1 MKRLNT
7 WFGLIMVV
15 AMLSACAAPTPAPA
29 APAAKPAAPAATAA
43 PAPAAPAAA
52 APAPAAPAAPAA
64 TAAPAAPAAKPAD
77 QKPVV
82 ILQSGDVVNLDPQG
96 TQNLADVIIK
106 QHIFETLM
114 RYNDKIELV
123 PYLAESYKNIDDLTW
138 EFKIRSG
145 HKFTNGQPVNA
156 DAVVF
161 SLMRG
166 KKLFDKKEAG
176 VTYAFNLLD
185 LKEAVKVDDLT
196 VRLITNKPNPTLQ
209 WHVAE
214 PQTAIFPSNYYKADA
229 LEDATLNKP
238 IGSGPYKF
246 VEFVPNDHVTL
257 VLNPDYPGPEK
268 PTIQTLIFRPVPE
281 PATRMAE
288 LKSGNADVIVDVPP
302 DLADDLSKTPKVRLA
317 TVQGMRRIFVS
328 LRIDKN
334 DALADKR
341 VRQAMNYAF
350 NCDAVMKNILGGRGE
365 CTSHIINAP
374 YGSPNVTKY
383 AYDPKKAASLLDDAG
398 WKVGADGIREKD
410 GKKLVFNFD
419 SPNGRYIYDKEIS
432 QVIAKDL
439 KAVGIDTKLSVIEWT
454 VLSKKTDNQGAGM
467 VDMTFLGS
475 GPGFSCRSDLALI
488 EGASG
493 SNRTGYKA
501 PAVEELF
508 KQLIPEKDEAKRL
521 ALCHKIEELAVD
533 DAPLIFIWL
542 QTDFYGVSER
552 LDWTPRADTRI
563 MMFNAKLK

>member
-1 MKRLNT
+1 MKRVFMILS
-7 WFGLIMVV
+7 LVMVL
-15 AMLSACAAPTPAPA
+15 ALLSACAAPTAAPVAPAPTTAPA
-29 APAAKPAAPAATAA
+29 AGSAPTTAPAAAPTTAPAATAA
-43 PAPAAPAAA
+43 AAP
-52 APAPAAPAAPAA
+52 
-64 TAAPAAPAAKPAD
+64 KPPD

-106 QHIFETLM
+106 QHVFETLM

-123 PYLAESYKNIDDLTW
+123 PFLAASYKAIDDLTW
-138 EFKIRSG
+138 EFKILPG
-145 HKFTNGQPVNA
+145 HKFTNGTPVNA

-161 SLMRG
+161 SFMRG
-166 KKLFDKKEAG
+166 KKLFDTKQAG
-176 VTYAFNLLD
+176 VSYAFNLLD

-209 WHVAE
+209 YITAE
-214 PQTAIFPSNYYKADA
+214 PQTAIFPPNYYKMDA
-229 LEDATLNKP
+229 MEDATMNKP

-246 VEFVPNDHVTL
+246 VDFVPNDHVTL
-257 VLNPDYPGPEK
+257 ALNPDYPGPEK

-288 LKSGNADVIVDVPP
+288 LKSGNADIIVDVPP
-302 DLADDLSKTPKVRLA
+302 DLADDLAKTPKVRLA
-317 TVQGMRRIFVS
+317 TVPGMRRIFVS
-328 LRIDKN
+328 LRLDKN
-334 DALADKR
+334 AALGDKR

-350 NCDAVMKNILGGRGE
+350 DCDSVMKNILGGRGT
-365 CTSHIINAP
+365 CSAHITNTP
-374 YGSPNVTKY
+374 NGSPKVTRY
-383 AYDPKKAASLLDDAG
+383 PYDPKKAAALLDEAG
-398 WKVGADGIREKD
+398 WKMGADGIREKD
-410 GKKLVFNFD
+410 GKKLEFLFD

-432 QVIAKDL
+432 QVIAKNL
-439 KAVGIDTKLSVIEWT
+439 KDVGISTKLSVIEWT

-488 EGASG
+488 EGPSG
-493 SNRTGYKA
+493 SNRTGYNS
-501 PAVEELF
+501 PVVEALF

-521 ALCHKIEELAVD
+521 QLCYQIEEQAVE

-563 MMFNAKLK
+563 MMFGAKLK

>member
-1 MKRLNT
+1 MKRILV
-7 WFGLIMVV
+7 FVSLFV
-15 AMLSACAAPTPAPA
+15 ALAVLSACASPAPA
-29 APAAKPAAPAATAA
+29 APTSAPAAPTSGPAAATSAPAAPTTAPAATN
-43 PAPAAPAAA
+43 
-52 APAPAAPAAPAA
+52 
-64 TAAPAAPAAKPAD
+64 

-82 ILQSGDVVNLDPQG
+82 ILQSADVVNLDPQG

-123 PYLAESYKNIDDLTW
+123 PFLAESYKNIDDLTW

-145 HKFTNGQPVNA
+145 HKFTNGAPVNA

-161 SLMRG
+161 ILMRG
-166 KKLFDKKEAG
+166 NKLFDTKQAG
-176 VTYAFNLLD
+176 VSYAFNLLD

-209 WHVAE
+209 YAVAE
-214 PQTAIFPSNYYKADA
+214 PQTAVFPSNYYKMDA
-229 LEDATLNKP
+229 MEDATMNKP

-268 PTIQTLIFRPVPE
+268 ATIQTLIFRPVPE

-317 TVQGMRRIFVS
+317 TVPGMRRIFIS
-328 LRIDKN
+328 LRVDRN
-334 DALADKR
+334 AALADKR
-341 VRQAMNYAF
+341 VRQALNYAF
-350 NCDAVMKNILGGRGE
+350 DCDSVMKNILAGRGS
-365 CTSHIINAP
+365 CSAHIINAP
-374 YGSPNVTKY
+374 NGSAKVTKY
-383 AYDPKKAASLLDDAG
+383 AYDPKKAAALLDEAG
-398 WKVGADGIREKD
+398 WKTGTDGIREKD
-410 GKKLVFNFD
+410 GKKLLLNFD

-432 QVIAKDL
+432 QVIGKNLKD
-439 KAVGIDTKLSVIEWT
+439 VGVATTLNVLEWT

-467 VDMTFLGS
+467 TDMTFLGS
-475 GPGFSCRSDLALI
+475 GPGFSCRADLALI
-488 EGASG
+488 EAASG
-493 SNRTGYKA
+493 SNRTGYKGA
-501 PAVEELF
+501 EVEALF

-521 ALCHKIEELAVD
+521 QLCQKIEELAVD

-552 LDWTPRADTRI
+552 LEWAPRPDTRI
-563 MMFNAKLK
+563 MMFGAKLK

>member
-1 MKRLNT
+1 MKRVIL
-7 WFGLIMVV
+7 LLSLVVVLMVLGACASPTTAPV
-15 AMLSACAAPTPAPA
+15 PPAPTTAASVSSAPAVSSTSSAAAPTVVPATKAPATTAPTTAPA
-29 APAAKPAAPAATAA
+29 A
-43 PAPAAPAAA
+43 
-52 APAPAAPAAPAA
+52 
-64 TAAPAAPAAKPAD
+64 

-114 RYNDKIELV
+114 RWNDKIELV

-138 EFKIRSG
+138 EFKIRPG
-145 HKFTNGQPVNA
+145 HKFTNGTPVNA

-161 SLMRG
+161 SFTRG
-166 KKLFDKKEAG
+166 KKLFDNKANSAG
-176 VTYAFNLLD
+176 VSYAFNLLD

-209 WHVAE
+209 YAVAE
-214 PQTAIFPSNYYKADA
+214 PQTAVFPPNYYKPDVMD
-229 LEDATLNKP
+229 DATMNKP

-257 VLNPDYPGPEK
+257 VLNPDYVGVEK
-268 PTIQTLIFRPVPE
+268 PTIQTLIWRPVPE

-302 DLADDLSKTPKVRLA
+302 DLADDLAKSPNARLA

-334 DALADKR
+334 DALGDKR

-350 NCDAVMKNILGGRGE
+350 DCEAVMKNILGGRGT
-365 CTSHIINAP
+365 CSAHIINAP
-374 YGSPNVTKY
+374 FGSPNVTKY
-383 AYDPKKAASLLDDAG
+383 PYDPKKAAALLDEAG
-398 WKVGADGIREKD
+398 WKMGSDGIREKG
-410 GKKLVFNFD
+410 GKKLTLNFD
-419 SPNGRYIYDKEIS
+419 TPNGRYIYDKEIS
-432 QVIAKDL
+432 QVIQKNLKD
-439 KAVGIDTKLSVIEWT
+439 VGIGTTLNVLEWT
-454 VLSKKTDNQGAGM
+454 VLSAKTNNQGAGM
-467 VDMTFLGS
+467 TDMTFLGS
-475 GPGFSCRSDLALI
+475 GPGFSCRADLALI
-488 EGASG
+488 EAASG
-493 SNRTGYKA
+493 SNRTGYNS
-501 PAVEELF
+501 PAVEALF

-521 ALCHKIEELAVD
+521 KLCQQIEELAVD
-533 DAPLIFIWL
+533 DAPIMFIWL
-542 QTDFYGVSER
+542 QTDFYGVSSR

-563 MMFNAKLK
+563 MLFSGKLK

>member
-1 MKRLNT
+1 MKRALLLVGLVAILAVLN
-7 WFGLIMVV
+7 G
-15 AMLSACAAPTPAPA
+15 CAAPA
-29 APAAKPAAPAATAA
+29 APTTAPVAPTTAPAAAISAPAATAA
-43 PAPAAPAAA
+43 PVVKA
-52 APAPAAPAAPAA
+52 
-64 TAAPAAPAAKPAD
+64 AD

-123 PYLAESYKNIDDLTW
+123 PFLAESYKNIDDLTW
-138 EFKIRSG
+138 EFKIRGG
-145 HKFTNGQPVNA
+145 HKFTNGQLVNA

-166 KKLFDKKEAG
+166 KKLFDTKQAG
-176 VTYAFNLLD
+176 VSYAFNLLD

-209 WHVAE
+209 YAVAE
-214 PQTAIFPSNYYKADA
+214 PQTAVFPSNYYKLDA
-229 LEDATLNKP
+229 MEDATMNKP

-246 VEFVPNDHVTL
+246 VDFVPNDHVTL

-302 DLADDLSKTPKVRLA
+302 DLADDLAKTPKVRLA
-317 TVQGMRRIFVS
+317 TVQGMRRIFIS
-328 LRIDKN
+328 LRLDKN

-341 VRQAMNYAF
+341 VRQALNYAF
-350 NCDAVMKNILGGRGE
+350 DCDSVMKNILAGRGT
-365 CTSHIINAP
+365 CSAHIINAP
-374 YGSPNVTKY
+374 NGSPNVTKY
-383 AYDPKKAASLLDDAG
+383 PYDPKKAAALLDEAG
-398 WKVGADGIREKD
+398 WKMGADGIREKA
-410 GKKLVFNFD
+410 GKKLTLNFD

-432 QVIAKDL
+432 QVIAKNL
-439 KAVGIDTKLSVIEWT
+439 KDVGVGTTLNVIEWT

-467 VDMTFLGS
+467 TDLTFLGS
-475 GPGFSCRSDLALI
+475 GPGFSCRADLALI

-493 SNRTGYKA
+493 SNRTGYKG
-501 PAVEELF
+501 PAAEELF

-521 ALCHKIEELAVD
+521 QLCQKIEELAVD

-563 MMFNAKLK
+563 MMFSAKLK

>member
-1 MKRLNT
+1 MKRAIL
-7 WFGLIMVV
+7 LLSLVVMLAIM
-15 AMLSACAAPTPAPA
+15 SACATPTTAPVAPAPTTAPTSAPA
-29 APAAKPAAPAATAA
+29 APTS
-43 PAPAAPAAA
+43 APAAPTAAA
-52 APAPAAPAAPAA
+52 ATKPAA
-64 TAAPAAPAAKPAD
+64 TTAPATAVPAP

-114 RYNDKIELV
+114 RWNDKIELV

-138 EFKIRSG
+138 EFKIRPG
-145 HKFTNGQPVNA
+145 HKFTNGAPVNA

-161 SLMRG
+161 SFTRG
-166 KKLFDKKEAG
+166 KKLFDNKAASAG
-176 VTYAFNLLD
+176 VSYAFNLLD

-209 WHVAE
+209 YHTAE
-214 PQTAIFPSNYYKADA
+214 PQTAVFPPNYYKSDA
-229 LEDATLNKP
+229 LDDATMNKP

-246 VEFVPNDHVTL
+246 VEFIPNDHVTL
-257 VLNPDYPGPEK
+257 VLNPDYVGVEK

-302 DLADDLSKTPKVRLA
+302 DLADDLAKTPKVRLA
-317 TVQGMRRIFVS
+317 TVQGMRRIFIS
-328 LRIDKN
+328 LRLDKN
-334 DALADKR
+334 AALGDKR

-350 NCDAVMKNILGGRGE
+350 DCEAVMKNILGGRGS

-374 YGSPNVTKY
+374 FGSPKVTKY
-383 AYDPKKAASLLDDAG
+383 PYDPKKAAALLDEAG
-398 WKVGADGIREKD
+398 WKMGADGIREKD
-410 GKKLVFNFD
+410 GKKLEFLFD

-432 QVIAKDL
+432 QVLAKNL
-439 KAVGIDTKLSVIEWT
+439 KDVGISTKLSVIEWT
-454 VLSKKTDNQGAGM
+454 VLSKKTENQGAGM

-488 EGASG
+488 EGPSG
-493 SNRTGYKA
+493 SNRTGYNS
-501 PAVEELF
+501 PAVEALF

-521 ALCHKIEELAVD
+521 ALCHQIEELAVD

-542 QTDFYGVSER
+542 QADFYGVSER

>member
-1 MKRLNT
+1 M
-7 WFGLIMVV
+7 
-15 AMLSACAAPTPAPA
+15 
-29 APAAKPAAPAATAA
+29 
-43 PAPAAPAAA
+43 
-52 APAPAAPAAPAA
+52 
-64 TAAPAAPAAKPAD
+64 
-77 QKPVV
+77 
-82 ILQSGDVVNLDPQG
+82 NLDPQG

-123 PYLAESYKNIDDLTW
+123 PFLAESYKNIDDLTW
-138 EFKIRSG
+138 EFKIRPG
-145 HKFTNGQPVNA
+145 HKFTNGTPVNA

-161 SLMRG
+161 SFMRG
-166 KKLFDKKEAG
+166 KKLFDTKQAG
-176 VTYAFNLLD
+176 VSYAFNLLD

-196 VRLITNKPNPTLQ
+196 IRLITNKPNPTLQ
-209 WHVAE
+209 YAVAE
-214 PQTAIFPSNYYKADA
+214 PQTAVFPSNYYKMDA
-229 LEDATLNKP
+229 MEDATMNKP

-246 VEFVPNDHVTL
+246 VDFVPNDHVTL

-268 PTIQTLIFRPVPE
+268 ATIQTLIFRPVPE

-302 DLADDLSKTPKVRLA
+302 DLADDLSKTPNVRLA
-317 TVQGMRRIFVS
+317 TVQGMRRIFIS
-328 LRIDKN
+328 LRVDKN
-334 DALADKR
+334 AALADKR

-350 NCDAVMKNILGGRGE
+350 DCDSVMKNILAGRGT
-365 CTSHIINAP
+365 CSAHIINAP

-383 AYDPKKAASLLDDAG
+383 AYDPKKAAALLDEAG
-398 WKVGADGIREKD
+398 WKMGADGIREKD
-410 GKKLVFNFD
+410 GKKLSLNFD
-419 SPNGRYIYDKEIS
+419 TPNGRYIYDKEIS
-432 QVIAKDL
+432 QVLAKNL
-439 KAVGIDTKLSVIEWT
+439 KEVGIATTLNVLEWT

-467 VDMTFLGS
+467 TDMTFLGS
-475 GPGFSCRSDLALI
+475 GPGFSCRADLALI

-493 SNRTGYKA
+493 SNRTGYSS

-521 ALCHKIEELAVD
+521 QLCQKIEELAVD

-542 QTDFYGVSER
+542 QTDFYGVSQR
-552 LDWTPRADTRI
+552 LDWSPRADTRI